1 MNFKLGMLQFFIV
14 GAYASY
20 FNFFTLFLKEQGF
33 STLTCGVIQAII
45 AILTFAYQPLVG
57 YLIDCYFGYKKMV
70 MLSMGLLILVAVGV
84 PFIGKYSVLIA
95 VFVTLHAVIMRQIP
109 TLIDGM
115 TIAIRTEHKEV
126 SYGMTRGLGSVGAGV
141 MSVVIGWIIAYIG
154 YDKIFWVNAL
164 ILGVALVLIIRLED
178 KSLYTKKEKNK
189 DFKGNMK
196 YLFKQPIY
204 MTFMMSAFFLSIGIK
219 IINTFGPLMIQEVG
233 GDSATYGYTMF
244 VCGLVEAATLIGM
257 GWLTRKFSLEKVY
270 LLAIVTQGMGSVM
283 MFMSDSLMWF
293 VVGRC
298 LSSITYSIYIAML
311 VGYVRKLMSPALY
324 GLAMGVLVAGTGGI
338 AQILSSLG
346 GGLMLEVLAFSQV
359 AWIMVGLV
367 VVTAV
372 LFIPNIVRAKK
383 IDIENRSL

>member
-1 MNFKLGMLQFFIV
+1 MNLKLGMLQFFVI

-45 AILTFAYQPLVG
+45 AILTFVYQPLVG
-57 YLIDCYFGYKKMV
+57 YLIDSYFGYKKMIA
-70 MLSMGLLILVAVGV
+70 LSMGLLMVIAFGV
-84 PFIGKYSVLIA
+84 PLLGESVLLLA
-95 VFVTLHAVIMRQIP
+95 VFVTLHAIVMRQMP
-109 TLIDGM
+109 ALIDGI
-115 TIAIRTEHKEV
+115 TIAIRTEYKEV
-126 SYGMTRGLGSVGAGV
+126 NFGLVRGLGSIGAGV
-141 MSVVIGWIIAYIG
+141 TSVVIGWIIAYIG
-154 YDKIFWVNAL
+154 CDKIFLVNAL
-164 ILGVALVLIIRLED
+164 ILGVALVLVIRLED
-178 KSLYTKKEKNK
+178 QSLYRNKEQKK

-244 VCGLVEAATLIGM
+244 ICGLVEAATLIGM
-257 GWLTRKFSLEKVY
+257 GWMTRKFSLEKVY

-283 MFMSDSLMWF
+283 MFMTDSLMWF

-311 VGYVRKLMSPALY
+311 VGYVRKLMSPELY

-367 VVTAV
+367 VVTTV